1 MTREEAHDL
10 CYRGKSNVAHAAAS
24 VGCPIGDLKASFA
37 KYVAARPVDP
47 DTWQGDEPS
56 GRGDELSSQLVVLL
70 VKAGE

>member
-1 MTREEAHDL
+1 VTREEAHDL

-47 DTWQGDEPS
+47 DTWQGDVEPS
-56 GRGDELSSQLVVLL
+56 WPWR
-70 VKAGE
+70 